1 MLQFDPTGKD
11 MPHFVIPFTM
21 PSLNEYLAACN
32 KNYKAGGNMKREYT
46 MFAINSIRRYLKRWH
61 TDKPII
67 IHYHFYE
74 HDMKR
79 DHDNVFSMAS
89 KCIQDALIKAKVI
102 NNDGW
107 KNIKNFTHDFFVADI
122 PKHARIEVW
131 IEEVEE

>member
-1 MLQFDPTGKD
+1 MLQFDPVGKD
-11 MPHFVIPFTM
+11 MPHFVIPFTF

-32 KNYKAGGNMKREYT
+32 KNPRAGAKMKSENT
-46 MFAINSIRRYLKRWH
+46 MLAINSIRRYLKRYH
-61 TDKPII
+61 AEKPII

-102 NNDGW
+102 DNDGW
-107 KNIKNFTHDFFVADI
+107 KNIYNFTHDWFVSKDR
-122 PKHARIEVW
+122 PRIEVW
-131 IEEVEE
+131 LEVIE